1 MIHSRQGHFSIPLTL
16 GALCVLVHAVAAPP
30 AAHAVSTG
38 VVISQVYGGGGNSG
52 APWHNDYIELF
63 NLSGVAVDLTG
74 WTVQYASAAGT
85 TWAMTPLSGSIA
97 PGGYYLIEENAG
109 AGGGA
114 PLPTPDAVGT
124 ISMNATTAKVA
135 LVSDAIALSGTCPS
149 GGAIVDFV
157 GYGSSASCSET
168 SPAATLGNTTA
179 ALRQNGG
186 CVDTDDNSSDFAELV
201 PSPRNSA
208 SATHSCVFTLTV
220 TADPVAGGVV
230 TRTPDLL
237 SYLPG
242 SNVDLQAVP
251 AFGYHFQRW
260 SGDATGG
267 ANPLTVLMDAEK
279 SIVAHFVLNDYA
291 GRVRISQIY
300 GGGGNMGAPYQND
313 YIELFNRGNAPI
325 DVTGW
330 SVQYA
335 SSGGSTWFSTTLVG
349 TIPAGGYYLVDQG
362 EGGGAGDPIPAPDA
376 VGTTEVNAIAGKVAL
391 VDNNVTLT
399 GACPSGGGIVDL
411 VGYGGADCSETAPTS
426 AFDNLTA
433 GLRNNAG
440 CDDSDDNSLDFSAG
454 APTPRNSATPVGICT
469 EWVAVE
475 PSGLEFGL
483 GRLAPNPARQA
494 VQVPFALA
502 RAADVHLRV
511 LDIQGR
517 VIATLADGAYP
528 AGNHRLS
535 WSGITT
541 AGPARSGVYF
551 VQLQTAG
558 RVYTRRVAL
567 TR

>member
-1 MIHSRQGHFSIPLTL
+1 M
-16 GALCVLVHAVAAPP
+16 
-30 AAHAVSTG
+30 
-38 VVISQVYGGGGNSG
+38 
-52 APWHNDYIELF
+52 
-63 NLSGVAVDLTG
+63 
-74 WTVQYASAAGT
+74 SAT
-85 TWAMTPLSGSIA
+85 S
-97 PGGYYLIEENAG
+97 
-109 AGGGA
+109 
-114 PLPTPDAVGT
+114 
-124 ISMNATTAKVA
+124 AKVA
-135 LVSDAIALSGTCPS
+135 LVNNATALSGTCPAS
-149 GGAIVDFV
+149 AAIVDLV

-186 CVDTDDNSSDFAELV
+186 CVETDDNSSDFEELP

-208 SATHSCVFTLTV
+208 SATHSCAFTLTV

-267 ANPLTVLMDAEK
+267 TNPLTVLMDAQK
-279 SIVAHFVLNDYA
+279 TIVAHFVVNDYV
-291 GRVRISQIY
+291 GLVRISQIY
-300 GGGGNMGAPYQND
+300 GGGGNMGAQYQND
-313 YIELFNRGNAPI
+313 FVELFNRGNAPV

-349 TIPAGGYYLVDQG
+349 TIPAGGYYLVEQH
-362 EGGGAGDPIPAPDA
+362 EGGGAGDPLPTPD
-376 VGTTEVNAIAGKVAL
+376 VIGTSAIDAIEGKVVL

-399 GACPSGGGIVDL
+399 GACPSGAGIVDV
-411 VGYGGADCSETAPTS
+411 VGYGGADCSETAPTG
-426 AFDNLTA
+426 AFNNVTA

-440 CDDSDDNSLDFSAG
+440 CDDTDDNASDFSTG
-454 APTPRNSATPVGICT
+454 TPTPRNSATPASICT

-483 GRLAPNPARQA
+483 GRLAPNPARRV

-502 RAADVHLRV
+502 RAAEVHLRV

-517 VIATLADGAYP
+517 VIATLADGTYP
-528 AGNHRLS
+528 AGSHRVS
-535 WSGITT
+535 WSGFTT

-558 RVYTRRVAL
+558 RVYVRRLAL